1 MLRPSKRMKARGL
14 LSPRCDSTTLPPR
27 SGISPMELTDA
38 VALVTGGSE
47 GIGRAI
53 AATLSQQGCRVTITG
68 RREDTLRHTAEELGL
83 DWITGDVGNEED
95 AIRTVN
101 SVIEKNGRLDI
112 LVNNAGHGI
121 FKPLVD
127 ITLEEFEGVYRTN
140 VFGAFLMAREAARH
154 FIERGS
160 GELINISSTSSL
172 KGSAGRTVYGSSKF
186 ALRGMT
192 ECWRDE
198 LRRHNVRVMLVN
210 PSEVMTD
217 FSTKA
222 GAPREK
228 SDKKLRPQE
237 IADAIIGA
245 LKVNGRGFIPEFS
258 VFATNPY

>member
-1 MLRPSKRMKARGL
+1 
-14 LSPRCDSTTLPPR
+14 
-27 SGISPMELTDA
+27 MELRDA

-53 AATLSQQGCRVTITG
+53 AEALAKQGCKVTITG
-68 RREDTLRHTAEELGL
+68 RREEALRKASEQLGL
-83 DWITGDVGNEED
+83 DSIAGDVGNEKD
-95 AIRTVN
+95 AVHTVN
-101 SVIEKNGRLDI
+101 AVIEEHGRLDI
-112 LVNNAGHGI
+112 LVNNAGLGI

-127 ITLEEFEGVYRTN
+127 LTLEELEGVYRTN
-140 VFGAFLMAREAARH
+140 VFGTFLMAREAARQ
-154 FIERGS
+154 FIKQGS

-172 KGSAGRTVYGSSKF
+172 KGSSGRTAYGSSKF
-186 ALRGMT
+186 AVRGMT

-217 FSTKA
+217 FGAKA
-222 GAPREK
+222 GVQRER

-245 LKVNGRGFIPEFS
+245 LKVDSRGFIPEFS
-258 VFATNPY
+258 VFATNPF